1 MTMQVQEV
9 MSRTLVTLS
18 AEQTLRDAMNLF
30 RSNRIRHLP
39 VVADGKLIG
48 IVTDR
53 DVKRAT
59 PSLLSGVTSEEFD
72 HVLDTTTVA
81 QVMTRDPITAAPDD
95 PLKSVVKIFLDRKVG
110 ALPIVSDGVLA
121 GILTEIDLL
130 RVLHEML
137 PD

>member
-1 MTMQVQEV
+1 MRVQEV
-9 MSRTLVTLS
+9 MSRSLVTLS
-18 AEQTLRDAMNLF
+18 PEQTLRDAMNLF

-39 VVADGKLIG
+39 VVADEKLIG

-59 PSLLSGVTSEEFD
+59 PSLLSGVTSDEFN
-72 HVLDTTTVA
+72 HVLDNTTVA

-95 PLKSVVKIFLDRKVG
+95 PLKSVVRIFLDRKVG
-110 ALPIVSDGVLA
+110 ALPIVSDGALA

>member
-1 MTMQVQEV
+1 MTMLVQEV

-18 AEQTLRDAMNLF
+18 SEQTLRDAMNLF

-59 PSLLSGVTSEEFD
+59 PSLLSGVTSDEFD
-72 HVLDTTTVA
+72 HVLDTTAVA
-81 QVMTRDPITAAPDD
+81 QVMTRDPITASPDD
-95 PLKSVVKIFLDRKVG
+95 PLKSVVKIFLERKVG
-110 ALPIVSDGVLA
+110 ALPVVSEGVLA

-130 RVLHEML
+130 RVLHELL

>member
-1 MTMQVQEV
+1 MTMLVQEV

-18 AEQTLRDAMNLF
+18 SEQTLRDAMNLF

-39 VVADGKLIG
+39 VVAGGKLIG

-95 PLKSVVKIFLDRKVG
+95 TLKSVVKIFLERKVG

-130 RVLHEML
+130 RVLHQML
-137 PD
+137 SD

>member
-1 MTMQVQEV
+1 MALLVREV
-9 MSRTLVTLS
+9 MSRTIVTLE

-39 VVADGKLIG
+39 VVTGGKLIG

-81 QVMTRDPITAAPDD
+81 QVMTKEPLTAAPDD
-95 PLKSVVKIFLDRKVG
+95 SLKAVAKIFLERKVG
-110 ALPIVSDGVLA
+110 ALPVVSGDELTGIV
-121 GILTEIDLL
+121 TEIDLL